1 MSPAHKRSLITWVAG
16 LSFALLLSF
25 YILGWYLLGLLAVA
39 SVWVYYSSSSP
50 GVVGLRPGPQFHP
63 SRIKALILGTR
74 WIQVVHNKLNG
85 GSSQWKGRGRS
96 ARGRPQHPGKTS
108 GNSWKWEVNCE
119 EYKPLV
125 TANERSP
132 ADLIMG
138 SYLSNENPAQTTFY
152 SQEVKRRYN
161 RSSAIPSPTRRLSF
175 GEHQAMVNKF
185 TVTPRRRYPI
195 HQPQYSV
202 PGTLPTVRWDGYQK
216 KNILSSRNSI
226 MVHSPVT
233 VKIARPDASIIH
245 SPLLDQMMSPAVS
258 PLIDPC
264 SKTTVLNA
272 LKESRKR
279 MVEDDPE
286 RSLISEHE
294 NKRRRHDSS
303 GSGHSAFEP
312 LLANGAPASLVPK
325 PGTLK
330 RGTNSQCSDDPISKR
345 SRTSSI
351 SSLNSICVGG
361 KQSSVR
367 NPIFS
372 SYSST
377 RGQIQGLRNYLSPRN
392 TTPLPSPASSRSET
406 PERSGKKLRE
416 EEIQRSNAST
426 PVRVDRPEKDQSIEE
441 ETVTPV
447 SKLSSSTVD
456 SSMEGDGKR
465 KRKIPLL
472 TKRKGDQLTLHP
484 PIELGY
490 TITADDMDSEKKA
503 SLDRI
508 KKVLQEKDEPSKSL
522 EPVMIVPSVSLF
534 TPLIVETS
542 AGSTPISTSISPIIS
557 NPLLDS
563 LKMMQEHT
571 NFTATSDSANGMNP
585 SKMDKAPEVSKKA
598 FMGELLLPPTTSTPT
613 TVAMTITT
621 DIPGFTPVDA
631 LKFSCPTIT
640 QSLLTTMNKPA
651 PKAITTT
658 TNSCQVSAVVSAQES
673 KLNKGS
679 EMSVSACTGTSSTP
693 NTSFNLSGTMTVIP
707 TGISTTTSS
716 SVSIPEFKPVFG
728 LPVTQQTTIVSA
740 PLSSIMSL
748 TTPVSL
754 AAPVT
759 ASSAASI
766 IPFKPVFGNSVTPTT
781 ATTTSA
787 PFNFGQS
794 VQAKINNEAPPPTA
808 TKSNSSLFQ
817 FGASSALTSSNIE
830 TEVKNSKA
838 AISFGLNETV
848 SAKQNIAPTAS
859 NNLSSQQQFQF
870 GSNPSTTTTT
880 TTTTTAASSSVFQFG
895 KTSIDATATSAGPP
909 APAFGQP
916 NVVTSQA
923 STSIAATSNLFG
935 NFTAAVSAP
944 STTSSVQLVH
954 TFGNSGKTSLFSN
967 ATSTPPFGGMT
978 AQLNFGGTSS
988 QSLFGANAAATQQT
1002 PTKPPAFGN
1011 IVTPFNFGATPVNP
1025 TFQSTT
1031 SQSAFGT
1038 PSQPVF
1044 GGVTA
1049 QSGFGPTS
1057 TQPTFGST
1065 SGGFSFGTTT
1075 SSTATPMFTATKS
1088 SSTGATGS
1096 IFGSAQGAGFGST
1109 NTNQPVITTS
1119 GFSVAASNPN
1129 IASAGFFGSGQSAFC
1144 ASTPS
1149 IPFATST
1156 PTSSSSSQ
1164 NMFGSSL
1171 TNQATQ
1177 NQSTSQFN
1185 FGAAN
1190 TVENKSTFGG
1200 INFGTPSLNF
1210 GTATTAPGFGQST
1223 PTANFSFGTT
1233 NTPASNFGSPG
1244 TGTAA
1249 TSAFATPAFSIGAGS
1264 RSTGGRQRLQAR
1276 RQHIRK
1282 R

>member
-1190 TVENKSTFGG
+1190 TVENKSTFG
-1200 INFGTPSLNF
+1200 
-1210 GTATTAPGFGQST
+1210 ATTAPGFGQST

-1249 TSAFATPAFSIGAGS
+1249 TSAFAATPAFSIGAGS

>member
-39 SVWVYYSSSSP
+39 SVWVYYYYYSPP

-74 WIQVVHNKLNG
+74 WIEVVHNKLNG

-119 EYKPLV
+119 EYKPLM

-132 ADLIMG
+132 ADLMMG
-138 SYLSNENPAQTTFY
+138 SYLSTENPAQTTFC

-161 RSSAIPSPTRRLSF
+161 RPSALPSPTRRLSF

-245 SPLLDQMMSPAVS
+245 SPLLDHMMSPAVS

-377 RGQIQGLRNYLSPRN
+377 RGQIQGLRNYLSARN

-406 PERSGKKLRE
+406 PERSGKKIRE
-416 EEIQRSNAST
+416 EEIQRSNSST
-426 PVRVDRPEKDQSIEE
+426 PVRVDRTEKDQAIEE
-441 ETVTPV
+441 ETVTPL
-447 SKLSSSTVD
+447 SKLSPSTVD
-456 SSMEGDGKR
+456 SSPMEGDGKR

-484 PIELGY
+484 PLELGY

-503 SLDRI
+503 RLDRI

-522 EPVMIVPSVSLF
+522 EPLMIAPSVPLF
-534 TPLIVETS
+534 TTPIVESS
-542 AGSTPISTSISPIIS
+542 AGSTPISTSISAIVS

-571 NFTATSDSANGMNP
+571 SFTATSDSVNGMNP
-585 SKMDKAPEVSKKA
+585 SKMDKAPDVSKKA
-598 FMGELLLPPTTSTPT
+598 FMGELLLPPTPT
-613 TVAMTITT
+613 TAAMTITT
-621 DIPGFTPVDA
+621 DIPGFKPVDA

-640 QSLLTTMNKPA
+640 QSLLTSINKPA

-658 TNSCQVSAVVSAQES
+658 TNSCQVSSVVSAQES
-673 KLNKGS
+673 KLNKGP
-679 EMSVSACTGTSSTP
+679 EMSASVCTGNSSTP
-693 NTSFNLSGTMTVIP
+693 STSFNLSGTMTVIP
-707 TGISTTTSS
+707 TGISTTASS

-728 LPVTQQTTIVSA
+728 LPVTQQTTIASTT
-740 PLSSIMSL
+740 LSSIMSI
-748 TTPVSL
+748 TTPISL

-759 ASSAASI
+759 SNSAASI

-794 VQAKINNEAPPPTA
+794 VQAKVNNEAPPPTT
-808 TKSNSSLFQ
+808 TKSNSTLFQ
-817 FGASSALTSSNIE
+817 FGASSALTSTNIE
-830 TEVKNSKA
+830 TEVKSSNV
-838 AISFGLNETV
+838 AISFGLNETL
-848 SAKQNIAPTAS
+848 SAKQNMAPTAS

-880 TTTTTAASSSVFQFG
+880 TATTAASGPVFQFG
-895 KTSIDATATSAGPP
+895 KTSIDATATSAGPSVP
-909 APAFGQP
+909 VFGQP

-944 STTSSVQLVH
+944 STTSSVQLTH

-988 QSLFGANAAATQQT
+988 PSLFGANAAATQQT

-1011 IVTPFNFGATPVNP
+1011 IVTPFNFGATPVKP
-1025 TFQSTT
+1025 TFQNTT

-1065 SGGFSFGTTT
+1065 SGGFPFGTTT

-1088 SSTGATGS
+1088 SGTGATGS
-1096 IFGSAQGAGFGST
+1096 IFGSAQGVGFGST
-1109 NTNQPVITTS
+1109 NQPAITTS

-1129 IASAGFFGSGQSAFC
+1129 IASAGFFVSGQSAFC

-1156 PTSSSSSQ
+1156 PTASSSSQ

-1171 TNQATQ
+1171 TNQGTQ

-1200 INFGTPSLNF
+1200 
-1210 GTATTAPGFGQST
+1210 TTAPGFGQST

-1249 TSAFATPAFSIGAGS
+1249 ASAFAATPAFSIGAGS